1 MKINVLIFDFVIS
14 RYDENETLRLYEA
27 VLNQIYIPLCSG
39 QFSGYL
45 DDEPPPR
52 LSLTSVKT
60 HVAPALDK
68 IISDCKSQKFS
79 EDNGLESTALS
90 LLDKLEAIHG
100 TSFRSQNGMFFSL
113 KKQLHG
119 YFPGGLAHTLFIFR
133 EGRIFQYTCH

>member
-1 MKINVLIFDFVIS
+1 MKINVLIFDFIIS

-100 TSFRSQNGMFFSL
+100 TSFRSQNGMFFGCRPRAAA
-113 KKQLHG
+113 Q
-119 YFPGGLAHTLFIFR
+119 P
-133 EGRIFQYTCH
+133 